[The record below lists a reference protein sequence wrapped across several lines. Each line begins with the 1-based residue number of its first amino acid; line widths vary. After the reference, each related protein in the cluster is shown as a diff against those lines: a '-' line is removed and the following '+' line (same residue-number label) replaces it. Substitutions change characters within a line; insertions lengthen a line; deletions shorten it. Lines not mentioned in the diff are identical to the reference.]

1 MSATRSKRWRAPTR
15 SSSREH
21 RQRHEFRGLG
31 SSVMAGLVPAI
42 HVCAG
47 VVKHKAWMPGTRP
60 GMTTEKHRM
69 INTAIVGL
77 GWWGKNLV
85 KAARDFAAPL
95 DFTRAVSLEPDTVRD
110 FAAEHRLAL
119 GTSYEEVLADRAIQ
133 AVVLAT
139 PHTKHRAQVE
149 AAAKAGK
156 HIYCEKPFAL
166 SKADAQ
172 SMLDA
177 VKRAGVIIA
186 VGHHF
191 RLMPSMR
198 VLAELKE
205 LGAFGTIMHAEG
217 NYSHDWL
224 ASYPA
229 DSWRMQSEESRAG
242 GMTGMGIHV
251 LDCFRD
257 MVGPMRR
264 VSALSRARAMKLS
277 TGDTTAALIEFESG
291 ATGVLG
297 TTMKTPFRWRIAI
310 FGEHCW
316 AESVSE
322 TRLIVRRAGKE
333 PETIDCPPDNHLG
346 RNLDYF
352 AKAVMG
358 EGAFPISPDGILQTA
373 SALEAVFKS
382 ADANGAWMEV

>member
-1 MSATRSKRWRAPTR
+1 
-15 SSSREH
+15 
-21 RQRHEFRGLG
+21 
-31 SSVMAGLVPAI
+31 
-42 HVCAG
+42 
-47 VVKHKAWMPGTRP
+47 
-60 GMTTEKHRM
+60 M

-85 KAARDFAAPL
+85 KAAGDFGAPL
-95 DFTRAVSLEPDTVRD
+95 RFTRGVTLEPDTVKD
-110 FAAEHRLAL
+110 FAAEHKIAL
-119 GTSYEEVLADRAIQ
+119 SSFDEVLADRDIK
-133 AVVLAT
+133 AVILAT
-139 PHTKHRAQVE
+139 PHSKHRAQVE

-156 HIYCEKPFAL
+156 QIYCEKPFAL

-172 SMLDA
+172 AMLDA
-177 VKRAGVIIA
+177 VKRAGVLIA

-198 VLAELKE
+198 ALAELMAT
-205 LGAFGTIMHAEG
+205 GVFGTIMQVEG

-224 ASYPA
+224 ADYPA
-229 DSWRMQSEESRAG
+229 DSWRMQAEESRAG

-257 MVGPMRR
+257 VAGPMRR
-264 VSALSRARAMKLS
+264 ISALSKARALKLP
-277 TGDTTAALIEFESG
+277 TGDSTAALIEFASG

-297 TTMKTPFRWRIAI
+297 TTIKTPFRWRIAV
-310 FGEHCW
+310 FGETCW

-322 TRLIVRRAGKE
+322 TKLIVRRAGKE
-333 PETIDCPPDNHLG
+333 PEVFDYPADNHLG

-358 EGAFPISPDGILQTA
+358 QGTFPISPDGILQTA
-373 SALEAVFKS
+373 AALEAVFKS
-382 ADANGAWMEV
+382 VDANGAWMTV

>member
-1 MSATRSKRWRAPTR
+1 
-15 SSSREH
+15 
-21 RQRHEFRGLG
+21 
-31 SSVMAGLVPAI
+31 
-42 HVCAG
+42 
-47 VVKHKAWMPGTRP
+47 
-60 GMTTEKHRM
+60 M

-85 KAARDFAAPL
+85 KAARDFGAPL
-95 DFTRAVSLEPDTVRD
+95 NFTRAVSLEPDTVRD

-119 GTSYEEVLADRAIQ
+119 GTSLEEVLADRAIQ

-139 PHTKHRAQVE
+139 PHSKHRAQVE
-149 AAAKAGK
+149 AAARAGK

-166 SKADAQ
+166 AKADAAA
-172 SMLDA
+172 MLEA
-177 VKRAGVIIA
+177 VKRAGVVIA

-198 VLAELKE
+198 VLAELKAS
-205 LGAFGTIMHAEG
+205 GALGTIMHAEG

-224 ASYPA
+224 ADYPA
-229 DSWRMQSEESRAG
+229 DGWRMAAAESRAG

-264 VSALSRARAMKLS
+264 ISALSKARVLKLA
-277 TGDTTAALIEFESG
+277 TGDTTSALIEFESG
-291 ATGVLG
+291 ATGTLV
-297 TTMKTPFRWRIAI
+297 TTVKTPFAWRIAI
-310 FGEHCW
+310 FGENCW

-322 TRLIVRRAGKE
+322 TRAVVHRAGKE
-333 PETIDCPPDNHLG
+333 PEVIDRPADNHLG

-352 AKAVMG
+352 AKAVLG
-358 EGAFPISPDGILQTA
+358 QGAFPIPPAGILQTA
-373 SALEAVFKS
+373 AALEAVFKS
-382 ADANGAWMEV
+382 VDANGAWTAV

>member
-1 MSATRSKRWRAPTR
+1 
-15 SSSREH
+15 
-21 RQRHEFRGLG
+21 
-31 SSVMAGLVPAI
+31 
-42 HVCAG
+42 
-47 VVKHKAWMPGTRP
+47 
-60 GMTTEKHRM
+60 M

-77 GWWGKNLV
+77 GWWGQNLV
-85 KAARDFAAPL
+85 KAARDFGTPL
-95 DFTRAVSLEPDTVRD
+95 NFTRAVSLEPDTVRD
-110 FAAEHRLAL
+110 FAAKHKLTL
-119 GTSYEEVLADRAIQ
+119 GTSLDEVLADRAVQ

-139 PHTKHRAQVE
+139 PHSKHRAQVE
-149 AAAKAGK
+149 AAAAAGK

-172 SMLDA
+172 AMLAA
-177 VKRAGVIIA
+177 VERAGVTIA

-191 RLMPSMR
+191 RLLPSMR

-205 LGAFGTIMHAEG
+205 KGAFGTIMHVEG

-229 DSWRMQSEESRAG
+229 DSWRMAAAESRAG

-257 MVGPMRR
+257 MAGPTKR
-264 VSALSRARAMKLS
+264 VSALSTARVLKVPA
-277 TGDTTAALIEFESG
+277 GDTTAALIEFASG
-291 ATGVLG
+291 ATGTLG
-297 TTMKTPFRWRIAI
+297 TTIKTPFRWRIAI
-310 FGEHCW
+310 FGENCW

-322 TRLIVRRAGKE
+322 ARVVVRYAGKDD
-333 PETIDCPPDNHLG
+333 PEVIERPHDNHLG

-358 EGAFPISPDGILQTA
+358 QGAFPIPPAGILQTA
-373 SALEAVFKS
+373 AALEAVFKS
-382 ADANGAWMEV
+382 ADANGAWMDI